1 MAGEVCS
8 SRRSVVDILGN
19 TYSWQHAVIFS
30 AFVSTNSPS
39 DSRISWCA
47 GEVSYYVPGKA
58 LSIFVGFLNRD
69 CTKDSSV
76 IYLLKCQRL
85 FFFVFVFSFYGAGG
99 SNFVKFAC
107 THHKTNLSS
116 FHLNLAA
123 EERCCVAHPS
133 PLPDQNKKAIGSRS
147 EGPTAVRCSSSALF
161 LKCCW
166 RRSWRS
172 RLHAKLLI
180 LTY

>member
-47 GEVSYYVPGKA
+47 GEVSYYVPGRA
-58 LSIFVGFLNRD
+58 LLIFVSFLNRD

-123 EERCCVAHPS
+123 EEHKC
-133 PLPDQNKKAIGSRS
+133 
-147 EGPTAVRCSSSALF
+147 CSSLST
-161 LKCCW
+161 
-166 RRSWRS
+166 SWPEQNSYRFTKRGS
-172 RLHAKLLI
+172 DRCKV
-180 LTY
+180 